1 MSTRVSQS
9 ECMSPRVLQWMF
21 PVNMSSKSQ
30 WPVVSCLYVYVHVC
44 VYTVLYGSENGNI
57 EYDMWGCHSLS
68 FYLDSLCP
76 SPSLSMSID
85 LSSSVRPF
93 VRSYSN
99 LVCLVIWCY
108 SKSIRS
114 EDLTTWHDEN
124 GDSTICV
131 NHVQCG
137 GHHLIRQ
144 WQSTVSDWEL
154 LIWSLVSVLM

>member
-1 MSTRVSQS
+1 MSACLWECYNECFRLTCQVS
-9 ECMSPRVLQWMF
+9 LGDLLF
-21 PVNMSSKSQ
+21 PVCMYMCMCAYIRYSMDQ
-30 WPVVSCLYVYVHVC
+30 RMG
-44 VYTVLYGSENGNI
+44 T
-57 EYDMWGCHSLS
+57 
-68 FYLDSLCP
+68 
-76 SPSLSMSID
+76 LSMTCGDVIHCLFISI
-85 LSSSVRPF
+85 LFVRVHHCRCQLTCRRPSVRSF

-144 WQSTVSDWEL
+144 WQSTASDWEL
-154 LIWSLVSVLM
+154 PIWSLVSVLM